1 LILLCNISGKGGFFG
16 AKLSFDMKKLLLPC
30 LGIALFGLLSCTK
43 QSLFDMMP
51 LNVAA
56 PNPALSASFSINNP
70 NSTVNEKS
78 PVFLTNHS
86 TNAVSCYWEF
96 GNGNTSTEAVPNLSY
111 QKCGIYTIKLT
122 VTGSDGSTKTAQHEI
137 TSLCIFGGV
146 HGSN

>member
-1 LILLCNISGKGGFFG
+1 MISF
-16 AKLSFDMKKLLLPC
+16 
-30 LGIALFGLLSCTK
+30 LSCTK
-43 QSLFDMMP
+43 QSLFDLTP

-56 PNPALSASFSINNP
+56 PNPALTASFSINNL

-78 PVFLTNHS
+78 PVLLSNHS
-86 TNAVSCYWEF
+86 TNAVSYLWDF
-96 GNGNTSTEAVPNLSY
+96 GNGNTSTEAVPSLAY

-122 VTGSDGSTKTAQHEI
+122 VTGADGSTKTTQRDI

>member
-1 LILLCNISGKGGFFG
+1 
-16 AKLSFDMKKLLLPC
+16 M
-30 LGIALFGLLSCTK
+30 IAFLSCTK
-43 QSLFDMMP
+43 QSLFDLMP

-56 PNPALSASFSINNP
+56 PNSALTASFSVNNI

-78 PVFLTNHS
+78 PVLLSNHS
-86 TNAVSCYWEF
+86 TNAVSYLWDF
-96 GNGNTSTEAVPNLSY
+96 GNGNTSTAVIPSFAY

-122 VTGSDGSTKTAQHEI
+122 VTGADGSTQTTQHDI